1 MANLLAPVANLHSA
15 HVLLTLRILG
25 CEFTLVISPV
35 GESHPACVCV
45 RGCGVCV
52 GGVCVCVGGVC
63 VCVCVC
69 VCVWS
74 MHVCVEC
81 VCVWSVYVGMEC
93 VYWSVC
99 VLMRSTE
106 ETLTLNVKFEAVN
119 GLIYPP

>member
-1 MANLLAPVANLHSA
+1 MPNLLAPVANLHSA

-69 VCVWS
+69 GVC
-74 MHVCVEC
+74 M
-81 VCVWSVYVGMEC
+81 CVWSVC
-93 VYWSVC
+93 VCGVCMWVWSVC
-99 VLMRSTE
+99 VLE
-106 ETLTLNVKFEAVN
+106 CVCVN
-119 GLIYPP
+119 EINGRNINSQC

>member
-69 VCVWS
+69 VCG
-74 MHVCVEC
+74 VCM
-81 VCVWSVYVGMEC
+81 CVWSVC
-93 VYWSVC
+93 VCGVWMWVWSVC
-99 VLMRSTE
+99 VLE
-106 ETLTLNVKFEAVN
+106 CVCVN
-119 GLIYPP
+119 EINGRNINSQC